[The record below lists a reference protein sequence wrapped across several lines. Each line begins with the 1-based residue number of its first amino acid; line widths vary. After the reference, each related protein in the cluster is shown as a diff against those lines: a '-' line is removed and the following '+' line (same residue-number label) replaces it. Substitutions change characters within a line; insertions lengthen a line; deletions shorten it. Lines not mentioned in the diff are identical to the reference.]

1 MRIKREVGEKG
12 QVVLPKD
19 IREHLNIKPGSGIV
33 FEVRGDEVLV
43 FLLLLAGHPHGGV
56 RERLKR
62 AVLKTAVAERLPWVR
77 ILPPPPYPSP
87 GSGLSIFE
95 GLLTGMPSSVSD
107 INDSGYNPR
116 RASVPL
122 RKRQRPHRRRVHR
135 LVSRCT
141 GTNRVHR

>member
-12 QVVLPKD
+12 QMVLPKD

-62 AVLKTAVAERLPWVR
+62 AVLKTAVP
-77 ILPPPPYPSP
+77 
-87 GSGLSIFE
+87 
-95 GLLTGMPSSVSD
+95 
-107 INDSGYNPR
+107 
-116 RASVPL
+116 
-122 RKRQRPHRRRVHR
+122 
-135 LVSRCT
+135 
-141 GTNRVHR
+141 